1 MKRSRYNIF
10 IDLPR
15 NGIRLAFNSRSLAL
29 VEFSLEERALIDQI
43 LDEPGRSDGTD
54 RKYHSIKRTLIE
66 GGFLI
71 DDSIDE
77 LNVLKTKNRTARFSG
92 SHHMGLTIAP
102 TLNCNFRCTYCYEQ
116 HRKGKISLATMKAL
130 LGSTEKSIIKGND
143 LFVTWFGG
151 EPLLALNEMAFL
163 SKGFLAMTR
172 RSSAKY
178 SAYIVTNGFLLD
190 RGTARKLKRWGVTG
204 AQITIDGPK
213 TVHDKRRPLAS
224 GKGTFE
230 RVFENIKNS
239 WDLLKIDV
247 RINVDKDNI
256 DTAFEV
262 VETLE
267 KEGLKNR
274 VYPYLGCVFPYTDVC
289 ADIQSHCFRKDEFSL
304 LVARLK
310 FALLK
315 RGFKTAAYPQLKGA
329 YCTAD
334 SLNSQVI
341 SPSGTIVKCWNHIC
355 DEGESVGHALS
366 SRMTSREEA
375 NTCKWLAWD
384 PFEKP
389 DCRRCKILPI
399 CMGGCPYLAFK
410 SGLKNR
416 GDCIDFKYNL
426 KEILSLFYL
435 QKKQTE
441 EHEVIR
447 ALAERVEALKKDA

>member
-1 MKRSRYNIF
+1 MKSSRYNIF
-10 IDLPR
+10 VDLPK

-29 VEFSLEERALIDQI
+29 VEFLLEDCALIEKI
-43 LDEPGRSDGTD
+43 LAEPNRADGID
-54 RKYHSIKRTLIE
+54 HKSRSIKRTLIE

-71 DDSIDE
+71 DDLTDE
-77 LNVLKTKNRTARFSG
+77 LNVLKAKNRTARFFG
-92 SHHMGLTIAP
+92 GHQTGLTIAP

-116 HRKGKISLATMKAL
+116 HKKGKMSLAAMKAL
-130 LGSTEKSIIKGND
+130 LESTEKATVKGND

-163 SKGFLAMTR
+163 SKGFLGMAR
-172 RSSAKY
+172 RNSTKY
-178 SAYIVTNGFLLD
+178 SAYIVTNGYLLD
-190 RGTARKLKRWGVTG
+190 RRTANKLKRWGVTG
-204 AQITIDGPK
+204 AQITIDGPSS
-213 TVHDKRRPLAS
+213 VHDRRRPLAS
-224 GKGTFE
+224 GTGTFE
-230 RVFENIKNS
+230 KILENIKNS

-262 VETLE
+262 IETLE

-274 VYPYLGCVFPYTDVC
+274 VYPYLGCVYPYTDVC
-289 ADIQSHCFRKDEFSL
+289 ADIQSHCFRKEEFSL

-315 RGFKTAAYPQLKGA
+315 RGFKTSTYPQLKGA

-341 SPSGTIVKCWNHIC
+341 SPGGAIVKCWNHIC

-366 SRMTSREEA
+366 SRMTPREEA

-416 GDCIDFKYNL
+416 GYCIDLKYNL

-435 QKKQTE
+435 QKKQAE
-441 EHEVIR
+441 EREIIR
-447 ALAERVEALKKDA
+447 ALAERVEALKKNA